1 MSRLQRSQPV
11 SMRETPGAD
20 VVITRVESGG
30 LAESVTITNRG
41 QLDQPLTGW
50 DLASLHGVEVYA
62 FPEGTV
68 LPARGQLTVLSGD
81 VAQSPGPRRFLWER
95 ANTLNN
101 RSDTVLLF
109 DNQGHEVSRFTYPRP
124 TIREERKPKRKILVR
139 ELDGYHLRD
148 WDDLIPPGKD

>member
-1 MSRLQRSQPV
+1 MSKLQRAQPV
-11 SMRETPGAD
+11 SMRESPGAD
-20 VVITRVESGG
+20 VVITKVESGG

-50 DLASLHGVEVYA
+50 ALASLHGVEVYP

-68 LPARGQLTVLSGD
+68 LPAGGQLTVLSGE
-81 VAQSPGPRRFLWER
+81 AAPAPGGRELLWER

-109 DNQGHEVSRFTYPRP
+109 DSQGQEVSRFTYPRP
-124 TIREERKPKRKILVR
+124 TVREERKPKLKILVR